1 MNNKEIAQKTVDRM
15 LDIINNTGRLP
26 WVQPWTNGS
35 RATVQILDGY
45 TDITIPARHWS
56 RAGKAYKGI
65 NIWLL
70 NLSGKRGEWVTFKQC
85 QNDGGKVK
93 KGAKGQT
100 ILYWQMLRKE
110 DPNDIDPDTGRPK
123 VKTIP
128 LLKYYTVFNVEADCE
143 GLKTKHHP
151 EPEVIRIPQYHS
163 EPVEGLDEADYNT
176 AAEAIIA
183 GYIDR
188 CQTLQLDCK
197 GNSNEAYYAP
207 YLDKIVVPNI
217 TQYQQPA
224 EYYSTLFHE
233 LGHSTGH
240 SSRLNRFTG
249 SAACAAFGSE
259 SYSREELVAEITA
272 ATILNE
278 LGLES
283 GNTLRNSAAYVKS
296 WASHIKEDPMMF
308 VTAAGKAEKAVDLIL
323 GTAAQPGEVI
333 A

>member
-1 MNNKEIAQKTVDRM
+1 MTNKELATKTVDRM
-15 LDIINNTGRLP
+15 LDIINTTGYLP
-26 WVQPWTNGS
+26 WAQPWTNGS
-35 RATVQILDGY
+35 RSSVQVLDGY
-45 TDITIPARHWS
+45 TDVTIPVRHWS
-56 RAGKAYKGI
+56 RSGKAYKGI

-70 NLSGKRGEWVTFKQC
+70 NLSGKHGEWVTFKQC
-85 QNDGGKVK
+85 QTEGGKVK

-110 DPNDIDPDTGRPK
+110 DPDDIDPDTGKAK

-128 LLKYYTVFNVEADCE
+128 LLKYYTVFNVEADTE

-151 EPEVIRIPQYHS
+151 EPETLRIPTYHY
-163 EPVEGLDEADYNT
+163 EPVEGLDEADYNA

-183 GYIDR
+183 GYVAR
-188 CQTLQLDCK
+188 CQTLKLDCK
-197 GNSNEAYYAP
+197 GSSNEAYYAP
-207 YLDKIVVPNI
+207 YLDRVVVPNI
-217 TQYQQPA
+217 TQYNEPC

-240 SSRLNRFTG
+240 ASRLNRFSG
-249 SAACAAFGSE
+249 KDANAAFGSE

-283 GNTLRNSAAYVKS
+283 GNSFRNSAAYVKS
-296 WASHIKEDPMMF
+296 WSKHIKEDPMMF

-323 GTAAQPGEVI
+323 RGQQPGEVI